1 MNTTTYIRRE
11 TLVSIVINTVLSLAF
26 FVAVFG
32 RGGAVPVWG
41 VGHYVFDFGPQ
52 AFMIALMATLVP
64 GALAA
69 RALRAGRVVPW
80 VGRSR
85 LPGSLLL
92 RALLLAGLSATLAV
106 TGAGVALRAL
116 GAVALPY
123 APALAVKLVFAVVL
137 ATIVTPA
144 GLRAALSRR

>member
-32 RGGAVPVWG
+32 RARAVPVWG

-85 LPGSLLL
+85 LPASLVL
-92 RALLLAGLSATLAV
+92 RALLLAGISAALAV
-106 TGAGVALRAL
+106 AGAGVALRAL
-116 GAVALPY
+116 GATALPY
-123 APALAVKLVFAVVL
+123 APALAAKLVFAVAL
-137 ATIVTPA
+137 AAIVTPA